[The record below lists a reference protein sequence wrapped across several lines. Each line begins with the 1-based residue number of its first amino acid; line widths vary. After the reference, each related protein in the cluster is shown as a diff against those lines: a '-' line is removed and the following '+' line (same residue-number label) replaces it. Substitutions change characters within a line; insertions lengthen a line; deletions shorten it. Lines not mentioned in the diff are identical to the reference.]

1 MNRARILLPA
11 ALSLYPLLTAGC
23 GSSGGTT
30 PPAQKSVT
38 CTNGMITADDAND
51 YDFTSSLMLHPV
63 KVQPKHDLTVDWG
76 SVTKDFLGG
85 NVDPRADIDA
95 VFLLSVGMPAMQVAK
110 QLNEDTFASSELV
123 IPGPPP
129 SYLPTGGETSKS
141 MIGNFV
147 TGAGYVMQSDLDTYL
162 DATTYTPSNN
172 TFAFAVQT
180 GTTVGAGDS
189 KIRML
194 QSFELDPSSSNTTVT
209 MSNTST
215 TLTYTA
221 DMHDLHP
228 TGVPAGKAD
237 LTLDWSSLTTN
248 ALGTT
253 LTSQNRINIDHAIV
267 GHYNQSISDL
277 EKNFL
282 NLQTI
287 ADKLYQA
294 DIESGTVLDFKTLMD
309 ASGNSFSGIDDT
321 GTWLVALE
329 CTFNC
334 RNPAPWY
341 LAILTPNPSTCQ

>member
-1 MNRARILLPA
+1 MNRARVLLPA

-23 GSSGGTT
+23 GSSSTGGPST
-30 PPAQKSVT
+30 QSVT
-38 CTNGMITADDAND
+38 CTNGMITANDMND
-51 YDFTSSLMLHPV
+51 YDFTSTLMLHPV
-63 KVQPKHDLTVDWG
+63 KVKPKSDLTVDWG
-76 SVTKDFLGG
+76 GVTQDFLGG
-85 NVDPRADIDA
+85 TVDPKKDLNA
-95 VFLLSVGMPAMQVAK
+95 VFLLSVGMSAEQVAK

-129 SYLPTGGETSKS
+129 AYLIQSNETSKS

-147 TGAGYVMQSDLDTYL
+147 TGAGYVTQMDLDTYL
-162 DATTYTPSNN
+162 DASTYTPSNN

-194 QSFELDPSSSNTTVT
+194 QSFELDSSSSNTKVT
-209 MSNTST
+209 MTNTST
-215 TLTYTA
+215 TLSYTA
-221 DMHDLHP
+221 NLHNLHP

-237 LTLDWSSLTTN
+237 LTLDWSTLTTN

-253 LTSQNRINIDHAIV
+253 LTSQNKINIDHAIV
-267 GHYNQSISDL
+267 GHYTQSVSDL

-282 NLQTI
+282 NLQTM

-294 DIESGTVLDFKTLMD
+294 DIESGTVLDFKTLKD
-309 ASGNSFSGIDDT
+309 SSGNSFSGVDSS

>member
-1 MNRARILLPA
+1 MNRARVLLPA

-23 GSSGGTT
+23 GSSST
-30 PPAQKSVT
+30 PGPSSQSVT
-38 CTNGMITADDAND
+38 CTNGTIMANDMND

-63 KVQPKHDLTVDWG
+63 KVKPKSDLTVNWG
-76 SVTKDFLGG
+76 GVTKDFLGG
-85 NVDPRADIDA
+85 TVDPSKDLNA
-95 VFLLSVGMPAMQVAK
+95 VFLLSVGMPADQVAK

-129 SYLPTGGETSKS
+129 SYLINNGETSKS
-141 MIGNFV
+141 LIRNFV

-162 DATTYTPSNN
+162 DASTYTPSNN

-209 MSNTST
+209 MTNMST
-215 TLTYTA
+215 TLSYTA
-221 DMHDLHP
+221 NLHSLHP

-237 LTLDWSSLTTN
+237 LSLDWSSLTTN

-253 LTSQNRINIDHAIV
+253 LTNQNRINIDHAIV
-267 GHYNQSISDL
+267 GHYTQSVSDL

-309 ASGNSFSGIDDT
+309 SSGNSFPGVDSS